1 MANIFRGFEEATKVS
16 LMVLKA
22 KGHRQS
28 YERRYFWYKNTKKDR
43 DNVVRVKIKRILV
56 ELMVLEDN
64 KQKVSND

>member
-43 DNVVRVKIKRILV
+43 DNVVRVKIKRNIV
-56 ELMVLEDN
+56 ELMCLEVKREKAN
-64 KQKVSND
+64 